1 MAKKPRKPN
10 WEKIATEY
18 ITGDIGQKKL
28 AEKHGVPLRTL
39 QDRCKAEQWVAQKKA
54 HRGATVAKAVEKI
67 SEEQADQMA
76 VELTA
81 AAGELLAMVRKGI
94 CNLDKPVRSNKVKIE
109 GEDGSETTTEWLT
122 QDAPNGIV
130 DLKGAKAAANALRDV
145 YAILGLKT
153 ELERQEQEARIAALR
168 ARVPANSDDDDNRHG
183 VVLLPQAEPV
193 KPPEEDGDG

>member
-1 MAKKPRKPN
+1 MAKKPKKPN

-18 ITGDIGQKKL
+18 ITGEIGQRKL
-28 AEKHGVPLRTL
+28 AEKYGVPLRTL
-39 QDRCKAEQWVAQKKA
+39 QDRCRAEGWVAQKKA

-94 CNLDKPVRSNKVKIE
+94 GNLDKPVRSNKVKIE
-109 GEDGSETTTEWLT
+109 GEDGTETTTEWLT

-168 ARVPANSDDDDNRHG
+168 AKAA
-183 VVLLPQAEPV
+183 QADGNE
-193 KPPEEDGDG
+193 PEEIAVTFDAGPEE

>member
-1 MAKKPRKPN
+1 MAGKRKPQ
-10 WEKIATEY
+10 WGRIRTEY
-18 ITGDIGQKKL
+18 ITGSLSQRKL
-28 AEKHGVPLRTL
+28 ADKHGVSLAELGR
-39 QDRCKAEQWVAQKKA
+39 RCKQESWVALRREHQGKTMA
-54 HRGATVAKAVEKI
+54 MALEKI
-67 SEEQADQMA
+67 SDAQAEQMA

-94 CNLDKPVRSNKVKIE
+94 GNLDRPVRSNKVKIE

-145 YAILGLKT
+145 YTILGLKT

-168 ARVPANSDDDDNRHG
+168 ARVPAGDDDGGVRHG
-183 VVLLPQAEPV
+183 VVLLPQVEPPT
-193 KPPEEDGDG
+193 PPEEDSDG

>member
-1 MAKKPRKPN
+1 MAKKPKKPN

-39 QDRCKAEQWVAQKKA
+39 QDRCRAEGWVAQKKA

-67 SEEQADQMA
+67 SDAQAEQMA

-94 CNLDKPVRSNKVKIE
+94 GNLDRPVRSNKVKIE

-168 ARVPANSDDDDNRHG
+168 AKAA
-183 VVLLPQAEPV
+183 QADGDEPDEITV
-193 KPPEEDGDG
+193 TFDAGPEEWNE

>member
-1 MAKKPRKPN
+1 MAKKPKKPN

-18 ITGDIGQKKL
+18 ITGDIGQREL
-28 AEKHGVPLRTL
+28 AKKHGVPLRTL
-39 QDRCKAEQWVAQKKA
+39 QDRCRAEGWVAQKKA

-94 CNLDKPVRSNKVKIE
+94 GNLDRPVRSNKVKIE

-168 ARVPANSDDDDNRHG
+168 AKAA
-183 VVLLPQAEPV
+183 QADGNG
-193 KPPEEDGDG
+193 PEEIAVTFDAGPEEWNE

>member
-1 MAKKPRKPN
+1 MAKKPKKPN

-18 ITGDIGQKKL
+18 ITGDIGQVKL
-28 AEKHGVPLRTL
+28 AQKHGVPLRTL
-39 QDRCKAEQWVAQKKA
+39 QDRCRAEGWVAQKKA

-81 AAGELLAMVRKGI
+81 AAGELLAMVRTGI
-94 CNLDKPVRSNKVKIE
+94 KALNRPVRGHTETIE
-109 GEDGSETTTEWLT
+109 QDGITTRQEWTTLDEPDG
-122 QDAPNGIV
+122 QV
-130 DLKGAKAAANALRDV
+130 DMRGAKAAANALRDV

-168 ARVPANSDDDDNRHG
+168 AKAA
-183 VVLLPQAEPV
+183 QADGNEPGEIAV
-193 KPPEEDGDG
+193 TFDAGPEEWNE